1 MSVFYQQCN
10 KVIILQTP
18 IEKLAQE
25 VEILNGERVEK
36 LNRVKLVEKERD
48 ALEGPMSEA
57 VQFLEDV
64 NEMHRVKNQFYQ
76 VQQ

>member
-1 MSVFYQQCN
+1 MFFFIF
-10 KVIILQTP
+10 KVP

-25 VEILNGERVEK
+25 VEVLNGERIEK

-57 VQFLEDV
+57 VDFLENT
-64 NEMHRVKNQFYQ
+64 NEVVKLKNHMYQ
-76 VQQ
+76 VEQ